1 MKKKPNIIIV
11 MADQQRHDLRKAA
24 GYCLDTMPR
33 LDAFGREGT
42 DFSLA
47 YTPNPTCGPARCS
60 MFTGRYP
67 SAHKV
72 RTNHNMAD
80 ALYEKDILDILKEN
94 GYETALCGKNHT
106 YRDPA
111 KDFDFDAETGHLGEE
126 PGRDCEPADETMEA
140 FRAYMKETHFID
152 GPEPAPFPA
161 EYELP
166 YRNTSSLLRFLDT
179 RDHEKP
185 FFAWLSFAEPHNPYQ
200 VPEPYYSMFP
210 PETLPE
216 IATAGMD
223 LSLKGPRYVWLKQC
237 WDKVL
242 GDDPERIRRMRANYH
257 GMLRLIDDQ
266 FGRML
271 DGLKARGLYDDTIV
285 IYLSDHGDYAG
296 EYGMMRKGADLPEV
310 LTHIPLVIRVP
321 GMKAQGRTGTGFVSI
336 VDILPTLLNLL
347 ELPLPAGIQGKSFLP
362 LLSGEALPEELKTDF
377 STVFSESG
385 FGGLYF
391 NEKDSLTPWEEGAT
405 DEAWSRF
412 DCLNTWTQCGEVRMV
427 RKGNYKLQ
435 LDMLGKGYLYDLEKD
450 PQEVRDLYDDPAYAA
465 VKTELLQEL
474 ASYTLR
480 AMDVLPVPRHRYHVK
495 LDPKHYWFRDTVI

>member
-1 MKKKPNIIIV
+1 MNKRPNIIIV

-24 GYCLDTMPR
+24 GYPLDTMPN
-33 LDAFGREGT
+33 LDAFSKEGA
-42 DFSLA
+42 DFALA

-67 SAHKV
+67 SAHQV

-80 ALYEKDILDILKEN
+80 ALYEKDLLEILKEN

-106 YRDPA
+106 YHTPSE
-111 KDFDFDAETGHLGEE
+111 DFDFDAETGHLGEE

-140 FRAYMKETHFID
+140 FRAYMKDTHFID
-152 GPEPAPFPA
+152 WPEAAPFPV

-179 RDHEKP
+179 RDESRP

-200 VPEPYYSMFP
+200 VPEPYFSMFP
-210 PETLPE
+210 PESLPE
-216 IATAGMD
+216 IGTKDLD
-223 LSLKGPRYVWLKQC
+223 LSEKGPRYVWLKEC

-242 GDDPERIRRMRANYH
+242 GDDPERILRMRANYH

-271 DGLKARGLYDDTIV
+271 SGLRERGLYDDTIV
-285 IYLSDHGDYAG
+285 IYLSDHGDFAG
-296 EYGMMRKGADLPEV
+296 EYGMMRKGVDLPEV
-310 LTHIPLVIRVP
+310 LTHIPMVWRVP
-321 GMKAQGRTGTGFVSI
+321 GLKAQGRVQNGFVNI
-336 VDILPTLLNLL
+336 VDILPTLLDILA
-347 ELPLPAGIQGKSFLP
+347 LPVPDGVQGKSILP
-362 LLSGEALPEELKTDF
+362 LLSKGTVPEELKRDF

-391 NEKDSLTPWEEGAT
+391 NDEDSLTPWEEGAS
-405 DEAWSRF
+405 DEEWTRF

-427 RKGNYKLQ
+427 RKGAYKLQ
-435 LDMLGKGYLYDLEKD
+435 LDMLGKGYLYNVEED
-450 PQEVRDLYDDPAYAA
+450 PVEVHNLYDDPAFLEVKAA
-465 VKTELLQEL
+465 LLEEL
-474 ASYTLR
+474 AASTLR
-480 AMDVLPVPRHRYHVK
+480 VMDVLPKPRHRYHVK
-495 LDPKHYWFRDTVI
+495 LDPKHYWFRDTRV